1 MLQRTPRFGM
11 ILTMLPARRAYP
23 AHAGQPMAAAQR
35 DFSPIAV
42 PLQKRG
48 RIHASVICS
57 ARLFRQPAPPLP
69 GSATRITTLN
79 RRAAALRQRAR

>member
-11 ILTMLPARRAYP
+11 ILTMLPARRTCP

-42 PLQKRG
+42 PLPKRS
-48 RIHASVICS
+48 RIRANVVRG
-57 ARLFRQPAPPLP
+57 ARLFRQTAPPLP
-69 GSATRITTLN
+69 ASATRITTLN